1 MELPRKILEQIAHNT
16 RPTIE
21 KQMLIGMN
29 KSTLEEQLSQQLQA
43 NIKQFKMAGTFLTG
57 YNGIF
62 NDTNSNNNFFLKS
75 FTNEDGFTQIT
86 IPPGAYEIE
95 SLNNEFKRIII
106 DEGLFTQAKYPF
118 RMKPKFSTL
127 WYNIETSPQ
136 GPINSFMFDDSI
148 RDLLGFHAIT
158 FYEEYN

>member
-1 MELPRKILEQIAHNT
+1 MEIPRKILEQIAHNT

-21 KQMLIGMN
+21 KHMLIGMN
-29 KSTLEEQLSQQLQA
+29 KSAHEEQLSQQLQA
-43 NIKQFKMAGTFLTG
+43 NSKQFRMAVTFPTG

-62 NDTNSNNNFFLKS
+62 NVTNSNNSFFLKS

-95 SLNNEFKRIII
+95 SLNDEFKRIII

-118 RMKPKFSTL
+118 RMEPKFSIL
-127 WYNIETSPQ
+127 GYNIKISPQ
-136 GPINSFMFDDSI
+136 GPINSFMYDDSI
-148 RDLLGFHAIT
+148 RDILGFHAIT
-158 FYEEYN
+158 FSEE